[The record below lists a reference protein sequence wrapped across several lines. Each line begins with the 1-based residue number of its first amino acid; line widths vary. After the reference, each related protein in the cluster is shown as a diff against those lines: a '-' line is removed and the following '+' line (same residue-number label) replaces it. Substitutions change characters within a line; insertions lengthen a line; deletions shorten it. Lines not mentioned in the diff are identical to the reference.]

1 VVEGGPAY
9 NPDLLARLGDGRHPG
24 GSPQP
29 DSRRDGQ
36 GPGRGGDHTGTPA
49 TTWPAEHDVA
59 AAEVGA
65 PDVVYESLV
74 SPGCCRQGCV
84 CWA

>member
-1 VVEGGPAY
+1 MMADIRAGRRSRTADEMGKV
-9 NPDLLARLGDGRHPG
+9 LAELAAITRARP
-24 GSPQP
+24 
-29 DSRRDGQ
+29 
-36 GPGRGGDHTGTPA
+36 PA

-65 PDVVYESLV
+65 PDVAYESLV
-74 SPGCCRQGCV
+74 SPSCCRQGYV